1 MGHPN
6 TDLVR
11 RAYELFGE
19 GDIAT
24 LQILWTEDIIWH
36 IGGAT
41 RISGDHAGAAAIIGM
56 FGELMA
62 ATEGTFRAELQTVF
76 GDEDRAF
83 SLHRATAAKGGED
96 FELWT
101 VLGYRFRQGKIS
113 EIWSFAYDQGL
124 EERLL
129 G

>member
-6 TDLVR
+6 ADLVR
-11 RAYELFGE
+11 RAYELFE
-19 GDIAT
+19 KGDVET
-24 LQILWTEDIIWH
+24 LQTLWTDDIVWH

-41 RISGDHAGAAAIIGM
+41 RVSGDHAGAAGVLGM

-62 ATEGTFRAELQTVF
+62 GTEGTFRVELQTVF
-76 GDEDRAF
+76 ADDDQAF
-83 SLHRATAAKGGED
+83 SLHKATASKGGED
-96 FELWT
+96 YEMWT
-101 VLGYRFRQGKIS
+101 VLGYRFRDGKAS

-124 EERLL
+124 EQKLL